1 MINRVIRKD
10 ESVRINI
17 SRPSPP
23 PSRKK
28 NEERGMV
35 GRKEGRKKFPRTEGE
50 RDRER
55 KEEIS
60 QN

>member
-1 MINRVIRKD
+1 MNL
-10 ESVRINI
+10 SG
-17 SRPSPP
+17 STFPAPLRPRPA
-23 PSRKK
+23 KK